1 MVRDRNWTRHRIKIP
16 FIFFFFSV
24 RFEYLD
30 ISRLEFRNNTSQTRD
45 FFSFP
50 CLFSEKSFCLFCTSK
65 RVYVHHLLSCTFLPR
80 GRNAA
85 DKGRIEK
92 RTSSVRAKVHFIP
105 LIRKVYLVYHEFY
118 TDWYFIF
125 RQFHRCRRWT
135 HVLFRVYLYIYSI
148 CTYVLYTRT
157 LETGKSGERE
167 TERKNEDRGQWE
179 TIVAAHRRASVP
191 LTIFFKRGL
200 HRH

>member
-1 MVRDRNWTRHRIKIP
+1 MNETP
-16 FIFFFFSV
+16 YQFPLYFFFFFFPYVLNISIS
-24 RFEYLD
+24 LD
-30 ISRLEFRNNTSQTRD
+30 SSFAITRNTSQTRD

-65 RVYVHHLLSCTFLPR
+65 RVHVHHLLSCTFLPR

-125 RQFHRCRRWT
+125 RQFHRCRWN
-135 HVLFRVYLYIYSI
+135 HVLFRVYLYIYIYSI
-148 CTYVLYTRT
+148 CTYVYTCTYVRNGGKAGRGKPRGKTRT
-157 LETGKSGERE
+157 AD
-167 TERKNEDRGQWE
+167 NE
-179 TIVAAHRRASVP
+179 
-191 LTIFFKRGL
+191 KR
-200 HRH
+200 